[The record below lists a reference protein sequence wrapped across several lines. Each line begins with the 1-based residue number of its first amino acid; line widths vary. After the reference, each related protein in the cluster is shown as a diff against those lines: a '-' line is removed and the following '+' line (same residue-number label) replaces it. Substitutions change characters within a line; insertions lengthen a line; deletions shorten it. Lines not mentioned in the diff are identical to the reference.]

1 VKQILLRQI
10 DVLSEVA
17 RNDLLHGRGGCEDV
31 ASVALTLLFDTGQL
45 ALAGE
50 VEVGHDA
57 RRLGTAVAAGP
68 VTPGC
73 LGCVAGSNLIVTTR
87 GRDLGGKRNR
97 LNDVV
102 RLFGDLLQG
111 TLDLCKRCAFQLRW
125 MNQVLACGIVLYIAS
140 LLALPSSN
148 QTTPAGRWPSSA
160 IAYKKC

>member
-1 VKQILLRQI
+1 MKQILLRQI

-73 LGCVAGSNLIVTTR
+73 LGALPAPISSSQLEVGTWAGN
-87 GRDLGGKRNR
+87 
-97 LNDVV
+97 
-102 RLFGDLLQG
+102 
-111 TLDLCKRCAFQLRW
+111 
-125 MNQVLACGIVLYIAS
+125 GIV
-140 LLALPSSN
+140 
-148 QTTPAGRWPSSA
+148 
-160 IAYKKC
+160 